1 MFDACLLVTVYRKT
15 ERDETSKYQ
24 LIADQ
29 TAKGFVISD
38 RDWNMHVCAVTQLVE
53 ALRYNLEGGGFDSRW
68 CHWIDIILPDA
79 L

>member
-1 MFDACLLVTVYRKT
+1 MFVSNCACTRKT

-53 ALRYNLEGGGFDSRW
+53 ASYKVVQ
-68 CHWIDIILPDA
+68 I
-79 L
+79 